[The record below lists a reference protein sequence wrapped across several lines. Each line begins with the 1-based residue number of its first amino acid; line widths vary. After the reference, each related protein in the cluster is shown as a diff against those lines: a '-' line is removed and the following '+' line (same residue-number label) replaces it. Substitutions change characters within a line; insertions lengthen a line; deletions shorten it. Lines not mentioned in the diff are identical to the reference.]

1 MDHGSWTLDFGL
13 WTLDWGLWWGK
24 AKFHSSASLDELT
37 SLFMAYGL
45 LRIDTKVKDTDYA
58 SIRQKI
64 HS

>member
-13 WTLDWGLWWGK
+13 GFVVGK